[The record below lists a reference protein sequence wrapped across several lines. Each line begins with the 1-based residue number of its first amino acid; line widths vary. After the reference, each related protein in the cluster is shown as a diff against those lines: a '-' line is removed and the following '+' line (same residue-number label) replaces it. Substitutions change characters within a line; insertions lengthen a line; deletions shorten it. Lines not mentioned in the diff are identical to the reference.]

1 MLAALF
7 NAFIGNN
14 SDVQLWRSL
23 YHLPNLLVP
32 PSKVPLL
39 DERVSQERDRQILS
53 FFCMSGLQY
62 YINIS
67 A

>member
-23 YHLPNLLVP
+23 YHLPNLVVP
-32 PSKVPLL
+32 PSKVLLL
-39 DERVSQERDRQILS
+39 DERVSQERVHHILS
-53 FFCMSGLQY
+53 FF
-62 YINIS
+62 

>member
-1 MLAALF
+1 MLAAL
-7 NAFIGNN
+7 FIGNN
-14 SDVQLWRSL
+14 SDVQLQLWRSL
-23 YHLPNLLVP
+23 YHVPNLVVP

-53 FFCMSGLQY
+53 FF
-62 YINIS
+62 